1 MRYLTSSASTSLV
14 TNSALTVDAWEGLG
28 AVTAEQE
35 SEWVKDGGIE
45 VQKKLEE
52 EEEELIE
59 CKVMS
64 ERLICFFFH
73 RLLGIREILFIYL
86 FIYIYNKLV
95 KGTATYLNLKAWMS
109 YEQRV
114 ICSLTG
120 SSTTVVWGKTNLPR
134 GNARHPHQ
142 NLWES
147 CKQCFWLI
155 DSCVDSC
162 FHIEPFLVEAL
173 HMAA

>member
-1 MRYLTSSASTSLV
+1 M
-14 TNSALTVDAWEGLG
+14 
-28 AVTAEQE
+28 
-35 SEWVKDGGIE
+35 KDGGIE
-45 VQKKLEE
+45 VQKELEE

-73 RLLGIREILFIYL
+73 RLLGIRENFFIYL

-120 SSTTVVWGKTNLPR
+120 SSTTVV
-134 GNARHPHQ
+134 
-142 NLWES
+142 
-147 CKQCFWLI
+147 
-155 DSCVDSC
+155 
-162 FHIEPFLVEAL
+162 
-173 HMAA
+173 